1 LRGTDVFRVG
11 PTLSLLKYLHV
22 VLEELATSVVHP
34 GIRQSQLVSRR
45 VTSTITAREAQQR
58 RLVFVGASSLLRWP
72 PLQLAVRE
80 DHEDNDGGRAGTRYK
95 STQRSRTSGY

>member
-1 LRGTDVFRVG
+1 
-11 PTLSLLKYLHV
+11 
-22 VLEELATSVVHP
+22 
-34 GIRQSQLVSRR
+34 

-72 PLQLAVRE
+72 PLQLAARE